1 VSEFIDAIYI
11 DCTATVCCSECGDQ
25 DDAHGDTDGEAIR
38 NLDRNLKQAG
48 WKCYDG
54 LAYCPRCIRAKE
66 EAEEAVAAKATRRGR
81 KRKSADE

>member
-1 VSEFIDAIYI
+1 MSEFTDCIYI
-11 DCTATVCCSECGDQ
+11 DCTASVSCSECGDM

-38 NLDRNLKQAG
+38 NLDRSLTQAG

-66 EAEEAVAAKATRRGR
+66 AAEEAIKAKPRKRRAAK
-81 KRKSADE
+81 